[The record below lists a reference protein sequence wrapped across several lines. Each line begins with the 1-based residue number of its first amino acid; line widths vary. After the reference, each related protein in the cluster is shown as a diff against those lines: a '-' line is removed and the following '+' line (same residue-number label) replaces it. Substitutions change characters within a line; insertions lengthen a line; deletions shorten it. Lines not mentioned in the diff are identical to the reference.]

1 MWEFVIL
8 GFVIWV
14 VLDVPIWLVVC
25 GGMFGVAL
33 ELCAK
38 SCTRARPAP
47 PPLRFR
53 DVPPPRILLDELGQF
68 HVVHR

>member
-25 GGMFGVAL
+25 GGMFGVAF
-33 ELCAK
+33 ELVY
-38 SCTRARPAP
+38 SFCTRARPAP

-53 DVPPPRILLDELGQF
+53 DVPPPRILYDGDGQF
-68 HVVHR
+68 HVDDR